1 MRFTDLEKSAIMQGL
16 VKMAYVD
23 ENLSPSEKDLYMQIC
38 KKLGANDY
46 NIKLASYLE
55 SNLSEAIE
63 VIRSFSREKKEL
75 FSALLY
81 KMMKA
86 DGVEHFSEQ
95 GFIEGTQIFYEL
107 PEITPEKAN
116 RLYNDFIKK

>member
-1 MRFTDLEKSAIMQGL
+1 MFIHKKFDFCK
-16 VKMAYVD
+16 
-23 ENLSPSEKDLYMQIC
+23 LY
-38 KKLGANDY
+38 KG
-46 NIKLASYLE
+46 
-55 SNLSEAIE
+55 
-63 VIRSFSREKKEL
+63 
-75 FSALLY
+75 Y